1 MSTTN
6 LDFSDFDDLFADTP
20 MPAQNTEE
28 QKIAQEKNVK
38 VTPAKVVDESIQ
50 ITNLNAPINP
60 SLLQSAQA
68 KMAQIGV
75 EMNQAFVERE
85 ELIKLMQ
92 LAVTTGTNL
101 LMLGPPG
108 TAKSNITYDLCG
120 RIENANYFQWM
131 LNKTSDPSEILGP
144 FSVKAMENDR
154 FLRITTGKLPE
165 AHIAFMD
172 EVFKSNAPTLNAL
185 LTIMNEHIFYNDGK
199 ANDIP
204 LISMFA
210 ASNEP
215 PEDESLDAL
224 YDRFIFRM
232 NVQYVHDAANKK
244 RMHSNYV
251 DNRAGLLG
259 LAGKTTITL
268 EELQALQ
275 TASKAVKVPKDIIN
289 KFIRLISD
297 LDRQAIHVSD
307 RRQNECFKVMQGSA
321 VLRGSNT
328 VGLDDFRSL
337 IYVLW
342 EKEEHIPI
350 IESTILKMVNPYDD
364 RFRELKDNFNQVKN
378 DIEGITDA
386 TLKSKKSIESKGV
399 IEKIVGKVNKLIN
412 EATKGGKDTTE
423 FTAFRDEMIKY
434 NQNLIANALGG
445 NFGGFGADPF
455 ATVGNLNNNVSQQG
469 ALDNLSKSVVTTT
482 I

>member
-1 MSTTN
+1 MAGTN
-6 LDFSDFDDLFADTP
+6 LDFSEFDALFAGNDTTTAP
-20 MPAQNTEE
+20 QAE
-28 QKIAQEKNVK
+28 QQELANEKNVK
-38 VTPAKVVDESIQ
+38 VTPTKVVDESIQ
-50 ITNLNAPINP
+50 ITNINAPINP
-60 SLLQSAQA
+60 SVLQSAQA
-68 KMAQIGV
+68 KMQQISV
-75 EMNQAFVERE
+75 EMNQLFVERD
-85 ELIKLMQ
+85 ELIKLMM
-92 LAVTTGTNL
+92 LAITTGTNL

-108 TAKSNITYDLCG
+108 TAKSAITYELCG
-120 RIENANYFQWM
+120 RIENAKYFQWM

-144 FSVKAMENDR
+144 FSVKEMENDK
-154 FLRITTGKLPE
+154 FMRITTGKLPE

-185 LTIMNEHIFYNDGK
+185 LTIMNEHMFYNDGK
-199 ANDIP
+199 AVDVP
-204 LISMFA
+204 LISMFG

-215 PEDESLDAL
+215 PEDESLDAM

-232 NVQYVHDAANKK
+232 NVQYIHDAANKK

-268 EELQALQ
+268 DELLVLQ
-275 TASKAVKVPKDIIN
+275 QASKSVKVSKDIIN

-307 RRQNECFKVMQGSA
+307 RRQNECFKIMQGSA
-321 VLRGSNT
+321 VLRGSNV

-364 RFRELKDNFNQVKN
+364 RFKELKENFNQVKT
-378 DIEGITDA
+378 DIESVTDSSQ
-386 TLKSKKSIESKGV
+386 KSKKAIESKGV
-399 IEKIVGKVNKLIN
+399 IEKIVGKTNKLIN
-412 EATKGGKDTTE
+412 EATKGGKDVTE
-423 FTAFRDEMIKY
+423 FQSFRDEMIKY
-434 NQNLIANALGG
+434 NQNLIAAALGT
-445 NFGGFGADPF
+445 NFGGFGNDPF
-455 ATVGNLNNNVSQQG
+455 
-469 ALDNLSKSVVTTT
+469 DNEDT